1 MKPREAF
8 LAQEQARREELDR
21 IRQSSKQSATIAAL
35 RRLGDALRHEL
46 DATEQRLEV
55 ALALSE
61 PGRAKPAAPIPDAGK
76 HHAAFVLLCSDWHV
90 GERVDPASVSGRN
103 EYTPAIAQ
111 RRVDKLIDGA
121 RWMLEA
127 WRQGRGGYG
136 WLIDRVVVWLG
147 GDLMTGMI
155 HDDLRESN
163 LLSPTEEVLLAQQ
176 LCCQVIDAL
185 AAHPGVARV
194 DVPTSWG
201 NHGRD
206 TPERRV
212 STAWKRSYEWLM
224 YQQIARQYE
233 RSRKVVVHA
242 GRDEISRLK
251 VYNTEIRFNHGDIF
265 RYQDGVGGIT
275 IPMRKW
281 LAKLDRTQRAD
292 VTCVGHWHQY
302 LDIGDAVVNNCL
314 IGWNAYG
321 QRVAPFSRPSQVCFL
336 VDEKYGKRMSTEV
349 FVG

>member
-1 MKPREAF
+1 MDPRDEAI
-8 LAQEQARREELDR
+8 AVDAAIDQARRSAR
-21 IRQSSKQSATIAAL
+21 NAATIAQ
-35 RRLGDALRHEL
+35 LRHHNKVLQNEL
-46 DATEQRLEV
+46 NASEQRLEIS
-55 ALALSE
+55 LALGESRQ
-61 PGRAKPAAPIPDAGK
+61 PVPVPMAPVGSKHRAT
-76 HHAAFVLLCSDWHV
+76 FVLLCSDWHV

-111 RRVDKLIDGA
+111 RRVVKLIDGA

-176 LCCQVIDAL
+176 LCCQVVDAL
-185 AAHPGVARV
+185 AAHPGVKRV

-224 YQQIARQYE
+224 YQQIAKHYAA
-233 RSRKVVVHA
+233 SRKVVVHA

-292 VTCVGHWHQY
+292 VTCIGHWHQY

-321 QRVAPFSRPSQVCFL
+321 QRVAPYSRPSQVCFL

-349 FVG
+349 YV